1 VNANVA
7 QGDLDGR
14 DAEVPLNTSGSTGAA
29 TWSSG
34 TSGDTVHIDEVV
46 DHIRGPAVAPVIL
59 MYGDFECPYTRLAYR
74 EIQQVEQQLAG
85 QVRYAFRHFPLTEI
99 HPHALAASLAAEAAH
114 KHLRFWDMHDLLFD
128 QQKALADENLREY
141 AAGLGLDL
149 AQFETDSTSREV
161 RDRVRRDQQ
170 SGRRSGH
177 VNGTP
182 TVFIDGVIHRDDY
195 TANTLLER
203 LRP

>member
-1 VNANVA
+1 MNTV
-7 QGDLDGR
+7 DI
-14 DAEVPLNTSGSTGAA
+14 DAG
-29 TWSSG
+29 
-34 TSGDTVHIDEVV
+34 I
-46 DHIRGPAVAPVIL
+46 DHIRGPVGAPLIL

-99 HPHALAASLAAEAAH
+99 HPHALSASLAAEAAH
-114 KHLRFWDMHDLLFD
+114 QQQRFWDMHDLLFHR
-128 QQKALADENLREY
+128 QKALTDEDLRGY
-141 AAGLGLDL
+141 ATELALDL
-149 AQFETDSTSREV
+149 AAFDTDTSSRAV

-170 SGRRSGH
+170 SGRRTGH

-182 TVFIDGVIHRDDY
+182 TLFIDGVLHRDDY
-195 TANTLLER
+195 AANTLLER

>member
-1 VNANVA
+1 MTPTLSV
-7 QGDLDGR
+7 D
-14 DAEVPLNTSGSTGAA
+14 
-29 TWSSG
+29 
-34 TSGDTVHIDEVV
+34 IDEAV
-46 DHIRGPAVAPVIL
+46 DHIRGPVGAPLIL

-74 EIQQVEQQLAG
+74 EIQHVEQQLAG

-114 KHLRFWDMHDLLFD
+114 EQQRFWDMHDLLFHR
-128 QQKALADENLREY
+128 QKALTDEDLRGY
-141 AAGLGLDL
+141 AAELALDL
-149 AQFETDSTSREV
+149 TSFDAGMSSRSV

-170 SGRRSGH
+170 SGRRTGQ

-182 TVFIDGVIHRDDY
+182 TLFVDGMLHRDDY
-195 TANTLLER
+195 AAHTLLER